1 MGPGTILLVHG
12 TGVRLKDYQSSLS
25 QARRVAAQTGVR
37 EEWVDCAWG
46 DPIGVEFQGKS
57 LPGPPSAQRLADE
70 EADFAHWGWLF
81 ADPLFEL
88 EKLTIRG
95 DGAGSEGEI
104 PGRKPDWKVLWDE
117 IAAYQPTTELRLLLE
132 RGALAD
138 LWPSTWS
145 WIIQGSPIPP
155 QAFEASRY
163 ELAEASHALAR
174 AVIAQLHVEA
184 WRTGIVAP
192 SRALRQRLLER
203 LLADWGQQVLG
214 IGDLFAQALKRLA
227 TSALRQ
233 HRERFSALAA
243 LPVGDILLYQAHGEQ
258 VRRFIREKIAAAR
271 PPVTVVAHSLGGI
284 ACVDLFALPGAPQVA
299 GLVTVGSQSPFLY
312 ELGALYALQ
321 PPDPL
326 PAGFPRW
333 LNLYDRNDFL
343 SYVAGPLWP
352 EVEDHEIESGQP
364 FPESHGAYLGND
376 EVWRLINEFMHAHD

>member
-1 MGPGTILLVHG
+1 
-12 TGVRLKDYQSSLS
+12 
-25 QARRVAAQTGVR
+25 VR
-37 EEWVDCAWG
+37 EALIDCAWG

-57 LPGPPSAQRLADE
+57 LPGPPSGQQLAEE

-95 DGAGSEGEI
+95 VGVGAGADAEI
-104 PGRKPDWKVLWDE
+104 PGRKPDWEALWDD
-117 IAAYQPTTELRLLLE
+117 IAAYVPTPELRLLLE
-132 RGALAD
+132 RCDLAD
-138 LWPSTWS
+138 LWPTAWAK
-145 WIIQGSPIPP
+145 IIRGSPIPP
-155 QAFEASRY
+155 RAFEASHN

-174 AVIAQLHVEA
+174 AVIAQLHAEA
-184 WRTGIVAP
+184 WQAGIVAP
-192 SRALRQRLLER
+192 SRVLRARLLER

-214 IGDLFAQALKRLA
+214 IGDLFARALKRLT
-227 TSALRQ
+227 TSVLRQ
-233 HRERFSALAA
+233 HRDRFSDLAA
-243 LPVGDILLYQAHGEQ
+243 LPVGDILLYQAHGER
-258 VRRFIREKIAAAR
+258 VRRFIRDKILAAQ

-299 GLVTVGSQSPFLY
+299 DLVTVGSQSPFLY
-312 ELGALYALQ
+312 ELGALQALQ
-321 PPDPL
+321 PPAPL

-352 EVEDHEIESGQP
+352 EVEDREIESGQP

-376 EVWRLINEFMHAHD
+376 AVWRLIDGFMHAND